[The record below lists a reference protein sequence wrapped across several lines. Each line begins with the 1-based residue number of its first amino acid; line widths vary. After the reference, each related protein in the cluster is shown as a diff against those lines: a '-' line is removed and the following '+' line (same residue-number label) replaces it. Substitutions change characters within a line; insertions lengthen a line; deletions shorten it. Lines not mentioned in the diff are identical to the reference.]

1 MKNLKETTI
10 KIGETI
16 FSLDSLYDDEK
27 RGILLQCLWGW
38 SEKIYEI
45 EKYSN
50 LKRWEENVA
59 DEDQKY
65 VTISKIVV
73 PTEYDKA
80 QLLEASNYIHNLQ
93 DIDSEYMAVNTIMHL
108 YERPHLIEVKGE

>member
-1 MKNLKETTI
+1 MENLKETTI

-16 FSLDSLYDDEK
+16 FSLASLYDDEK
-27 RGILLQCLWGW
+27 RELLLQCIEGW

-45 EKYSN
+45 ENASK

-59 DEDQKY
+59 NEDQKY

-73 PTEYDKA
+73 PTEYDKS
-80 QLLEASNYIHNLQ
+80 QILEASAYIHNLR
-93 DIDSEYMAVNTIMHL
+93 DIDSDYMAVNTIMHL
-108 YERPHLIEVKGE
+108 YECPELIEVKGE